1 MSENYDY
8 QPYVD
13 SVEDAG
19 ATISETINEVV
30 ESVQE
35 NVADIAEY
43 AENIDAEQIT
53 ENLSENISE
62 SVDQAVESIQ
72 ELLPEE
78 SNSILEPKEFGY
90 TIVDDPV
97 IQRLNNT
104 EQGYTGPIVIILI
117 ILIIIGGIVGYFI
130 YRRKQLTAIPQSDP
144 DEDVEAGVAT
154 EEEQNLN
161 EQYDTTVKAEQL

>member
-1 MSENYDY
+1 MSDNYDY
-8 QPYVD
+8 QPVV
-13 SVEDAG
+13 VEDAG
-19 ATISETINEVV
+19 ETVV
-30 ESVQE
+30 ETLNELVD
-35 NVADIAEY
+35 NVSEIVS
-43 AENIDAEQIT
+43 ENIDTEQIT
-53 ENLSENISE
+53 EQISENVDSVIE
-62 SVDQAVESIQ
+62 SVQ

-78 SNSILEPKEFGY
+78 TPRAFGY
-90 TIVDDPV
+90 DIVDDPV

-104 EQGYTGPIVIILI
+104 DQGYTGLIVIILV

-144 DEDVEAGVAT
+144 DEDDVEAGVAT

>member
-13 SVEDAG
+13 VQDAG
-19 ATISETINEVV
+19 ATISETISEVV

-78 SNSILEPKEFGY
+78 SSILEPKEFGY